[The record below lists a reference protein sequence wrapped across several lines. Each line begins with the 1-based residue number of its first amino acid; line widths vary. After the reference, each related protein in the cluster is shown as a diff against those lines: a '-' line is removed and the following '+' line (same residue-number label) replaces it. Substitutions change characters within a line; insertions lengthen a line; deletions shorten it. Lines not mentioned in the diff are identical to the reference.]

1 MSMSNP
7 LRARALVMRDA
18 TSSSIQRSVI
28 ASSGTSVP
36 RSVRRVII
44 LAASLWLVATALIVL
59 YVHS

>member
-36 RSVRRVII
+36 RTVRRVII

>member
-1 MSMSNP
+1 MSMENP
-7 LRARALVMRDA
+7 FRARALVMRDA